1 MQETSTAESSAAAEV
16 DVFQGQSYTAAEY
29 NQYRETGEVPAR
41 FKPAAT
47 EESAASQEE
56 PSEGEQPES
65 AGESE
70 TPEDQHQEPK
80 PQPKKLTAEGRIAQ
94 IDATLEKLWAQ
105 DEPDVIKIAQL
116 EATKDK
122 IEQRAG
128 LKRKAEPAP
137 ATQPQASAAKPQ
149 AEPQYTRPKP
159 TAEDK
164 DKDGN
169 PKYATYEAWVE
180 DVAEWK
186 AEQKLAQYQR
196 QQAEQAA
203 INALRTK
210 LDDART
216 RYEDADEVIFPAAQ
230 TIHEANIPQAVK
242 QVIADSDVFPDLCY
256 VLGENREE
264 LQKFVALAQNNPR
277 VALAKVF
284 EYERGIRE
292 ALDGTSAANESGNTA
307 PEPKRTQAPKPPSPV
322 GGASSRSFDVNDE
335 SLTPEQWAEK
345 RNKQLARK

>member
-1 MQETSTAESSAAAEV
+1 MAAETTAGSSPAEEV
-16 DVFQGQSYTAAEY
+16 DVFQGQEPTAAEY
-29 NQYRETGEVPAR
+29 NTYRETGELPAR
-41 FKPAAT
+41 FKPAEPPA
-47 EESAASQEE
+47 EETAPADAPEETVEE
-56 PSEGEQPES
+56 PEGEEPES
-65 AGESE
+65 EPESDPEE
-70 TPEDQHQEPK
+70 TQEPPRK
-80 PQPKKLTAEGRIAQ
+80 GSSAEKRIKQLLAEKKE
-94 IDATLEKLWAQ
+94 LERR
-105 DEPDVIKIAQL
+105 L
-116 EATKDK
+116 EA
-122 IEQRAG
+122 
-128 LKRKAEPAP
+128 
-137 ATQPQASAAKPQ
+137 AAKTDVKPESSPAQ
-149 AEPQYTRPKP
+149 AAQQHLPGTRPKP

-180 DVAEWK
+180 DLANWSG
-186 AEQKLAQYQR
+186 EQQLARYQR

-277 VALAKVF
+277 VALAKIF

-292 ALDGTSAANESGNTA
+292 ALDGTSAANESGNQA

-322 GGASSRSFDVNDE
+322 GGASSRSFDANDE